1 MGQKRPGL
9 RDDPPMQRASARSA
23 PARPHPLGRAA
34 RGFGAVLLAHPRQA
48 FGTVAFAVV
57 FSTIAANAL
66 WYQPQRI
73 AQPFF
78 ATRDIA
84 RFSMLPGWHPSS
96 SGEGG
101 TDVTTF
107 KIERADPSVV
117 VEGETPAAAIPAD
130 GTVSTAALP
139 PHGIAQPE
147 NVALAVAVQRA
158 LIRRGLYNGT
168 ADGVIGP
175 RTSAA
180 ILFYQQ
186 AEGLPE
192 TGEVSEE
199 LLKSLMRDGGGET
212 VAPQPVQPVASSA
225 PKGQA
230 DPVAAAI
237 RTAEQS
243 GAETAAEAPVV
254 KVRSNGDD
262 LAAIIK
268 GAENAAPAPATSTG
282 DAAPDAA
289 DADVV
294 RTIQLGLIRLGYGD
308 IQPDGLA
315 GPSTRMAIRS
325 FEKHYKLPPTGEPGV
340 KVLQKMRDIGA
351 V

>member
-9 RDDPPMQRASARSA
+9 RDDPPMRRASARPA
-23 PARPHPLGRAA
+23 PSRQHPLGRAA
-34 RGFGAVLLAHPRQA
+34 RGFAAFIATHPRQA
-48 FGTVAFAVV
+48 LGTLAFGVV

-66 WYQPQRI
+66 WYQPHRVSE
-73 AQPFF
+73 PYF
-78 ATRDIA
+78 ATRDLA
-84 RFSMLPGWHPSS
+84 RFDVLPGWHLSPSAKGDS
-96 SGEGG
+96 
-101 TDVTTF
+101 DVTTF
-107 KIERADPSVV
+107 RIERADPSVV
-117 VEGETPAAAIPAD
+117 VEGETPPKVAADTSIE
-130 GTVSTAALP
+130 TAALP
-139 PHGIAQPE
+139 AKGVAQPE
-147 NVALAVAVQRA
+147 NVALAVAVQQA

-199 LLKSLMRDGGGET
+199 LLKSLMRDGGGKTVSPKPVAAET
-212 VAPQPVQPVASSA
+212 VEV
-225 PKGQA
+225 

-237 RTAEQS
+237 RNADKV
-243 GAETAAEAPVV
+243 AKAPVADAAPVV
-254 KVRSNGDD
+254 KVKSSSDD

-268 GAENAAPAPATSTG
+268 GADKAPAAPVKPQ
-282 DAAPDAA
+282 PLAA

-294 RTIQLGLIRLGYGD
+294 RSIQLGLIRLGYGD
-308 IQPDGLA
+308 IQPDGVP
-315 GPSTRMAIRS
+315 GPSTTAAIRS
-325 FEKHYKLPPTGEPGV
+325 FEKHYNLPLTGQPGV